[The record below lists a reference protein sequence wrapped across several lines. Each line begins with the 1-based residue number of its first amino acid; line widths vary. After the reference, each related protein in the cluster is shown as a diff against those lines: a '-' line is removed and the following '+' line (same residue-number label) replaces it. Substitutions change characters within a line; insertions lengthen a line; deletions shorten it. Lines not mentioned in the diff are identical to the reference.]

1 MGDAMYLIDTN
12 VISELRK
19 RGSANP
25 GVHTFFN
32 EVAVKEIPC
41 YLSVVTVGE
50 LVRGSA
56 MIRHRGDT
64 KQADAIDTWLKTI
77 LDDYATNILAIDQD
91 VATVWGH
98 LRGCEITESFFRL
111 KVLNLGTEI
120 GEHKAASG
128 TITMW
133 LNSTTPIP
141 LRGVAHR
148 S

>member
-98 LRGCEITESFFRL
+98 LRAPNYENALDKLIAATALVYSLEIVTRNTSDFKRSGV
-111 KVLNLGTEI
+111 KSLNPF
-120 GEHKAASG
+120 SD
-128 TITMW
+128 
-133 LNSTTPIP
+133 
-141 LRGVAHR
+141 
-148 S
+148 

>member
-25 GVHTFFN
+25 GVQTFFN

-64 KQADAIDTWLKTI
+64 KQADAIDSWLKTI

-91 VATVWGH
+91 VATLWGH
-98 LRGCEITESFFRL
+98 LRVPNYENALDKQITATALVYSLEIVTRNISDFKRSGV
-111 KVLNLGTEI
+111 KTLNPF
-120 GEHKAASG
+120 SD
-128 TITMW
+128 
-133 LNSTTPIP
+133 
-141 LRGVAHR
+141 
-148 S
+148 

>member
-41 YLSVVTVGE
+41 YLSVVTIGE

-56 MIRHRGDT
+56 LIRHRGDT

-77 LDDYATNILAIDQD
+77 LEDYATNILAIDQD
-91 VATVWGH
+91 VATLWGH
-98 LRGCEITESFFRL
+98 LRVPNYENALDKQIAATALVYSLEIVTRNISDFKR
-111 KVLNLGTEI
+111 
-120 GEHKAASG
+120 SG
-128 TITMW
+128 VKTI
-133 LNSTTPIP
+133 NPFSD
-141 LRGVAHR
+141 
-148 S
+148 